1 MLKKNRMAFP
11 LLHFKEGCLSFKA
24 IAVITIM
31 ISQCK
36 TSKELN
42 SSVYTRVFMED
53 HPTMWLCEQILVP
66 HRSSNTH
73 IQFTWAFLFY
83 LECIF
88 ICSPHI
94 YSRWSQLT
102 SVNTHRLT
110 VAYTH
115 LNPDIN
121 PAVWFNHSESQGK
134 SGFMT
139 QGWGLKVSRRYPV
152 CLVMIMYT
160 HADTHLREC
169 RPARTAGELVQSD
182 ISANGWIL

>member
-1 MLKKNRMAFP
+1 MRVLAGLCFHPVVACSAKLLSLSVFWSFVNNMPATSMLKKNRMAFP

-31 ISQCK
+31 ISQCE

-73 IQFTWAFLFY
+73 IQFTRAFLFY

-110 VAYTH
+110 VAHTH

-139 QGWGLKVSRRYPV
+139 RVGVEGV
-152 CLVMIMYT
+152 
-160 HADTHLREC
+160 
-169 RPARTAGELVQSD
+169 
-182 ISANGWIL
+182 